1 MISRMYLKL
10 PDPERDH
17 FQGTIDA
24 PIALLEY
31 GDYECPFCGELQ
43 PIVKEIQR
51 RGREIPSTFRCREP
65 SDLHRPGSNLPGK
78 TPTRPADH
86 EIHSS

>member
-1 MISRMYLKL
+1 MIDRMYLKL

-31 GDYECPFCGELQ
+31 RRLRMSFLRRSSANRRRNSAPTWGRSLFCLSAFSTHEC
-43 PIVKEIQR
+43 
-51 RGREIPSTFRCREP
+51 
-65 SDLHRPGSNLPGK
+65 
-78 TPTRPADH
+78 
-86 EIHSS
+86 SSAC